1 MRTTTIEEQLARA
14 RRRIDLLHAAARAG
28 TSELQRIGFHLEA
41 LRRVEAGVR
50 AAALDAPEEVEE
62 RLVLLT
68 TRIDV
73 TEKSLAADASDEWP
87 TFSAAVTAELASWD
101 TYLER
106 LQATAAAKGGDART
120 RVEAAIADV
129 RSQRIA
135 VDDRLAR
142 ARANVADAWHAQRSQ
157 VCAARDELERKAAEL
172 SATLR

>member
-106 LQATAAAKGGDART
+106 LQTSAVTRAWKAREQA
-120 RVEAAIADV
+120 EAAIADLRTRRLAV
-129 RSQRIA
+129 HERLAQGRAGLGDLSGNQRQRI
-135 VDDRLAR
+135 V
-142 ARANVADAWHAQRSQ
+142 
-157 VCAARDELERKAAEL
+157 AARDELEQKADEL
-172 SATLR
+172 SASIK

>member
-1 MRTTTIEEQLARA
+1 
-14 RRRIDLLHAAARAG
+14 
-28 TSELQRIGFHLEA
+28 
-41 LRRVEAGVR
+41 VEAGVR

-106 LQATAAAKGGDART
+106 LQTSAVTRAWKAREQA
-120 RVEAAIADV
+120 EAAIADLRTRRLAV
-129 RSQRIA
+129 HERLAQGRAGLGDLSGNQRQRI
-135 VDDRLAR
+135 V
-142 ARANVADAWHAQRSQ
+142 
-157 VCAARDELERKAAEL
+157 AARDELEQKADEL
-172 SATLR
+172 SASIK